1 MIQNHVVNSTCNS
14 PNIYIELL
22 IYKCISQILMP
33 ARSKNSEKN
42 IYAFNTIFARSI
54 PRLEVFTGS
63 PQELPIC
70 RHAHMKFQI
79 GCKFELLSDSSF
91 NRIRR

>member
-1 MIQNHVVNSTCNS
+1 MQGDN
-14 PNIYIELL
+14 
-22 IYKCISQILMP
+22 SQILMP

-54 PRLEVFTGS
+54 PRLQVFTGS

-70 RHAHMKFQI
+70 RHAHIKFQI
-79 GCKFELLSDSSF
+79 GCKFEILSDSLF
-91 NRIRR
+91 KQNTPLEYTRYYKY